1 MAFWLTVP
9 PTLATDWRGQTRGA
23 YLEGIYRI
31 NRSWDTGYRYDRL
44 WADDQGPFASAHDPV
59 RNSLMLTWR
68 NSEFSLIRLQFSR
81 DEPNADD
88 IDNVFTLQYQT
99 SLGAHGA
106 HKF

>member
-1 MAFWLTVP
+1 M
-9 PTLATDWRGQTRGA
+9 
-23 YLEGIYRI
+23 YRI

-44 WADDQGPFASAHDPV
+44 WADQDGPQASDHDPV

-68 NSEFSLIRLQFSR
+68 NSEFSLLRLQYSR

-88 IDNVFTLQYQT
+88 RDTAISLQDQAT
-99 SLGAHGA
+99 LGAHGA